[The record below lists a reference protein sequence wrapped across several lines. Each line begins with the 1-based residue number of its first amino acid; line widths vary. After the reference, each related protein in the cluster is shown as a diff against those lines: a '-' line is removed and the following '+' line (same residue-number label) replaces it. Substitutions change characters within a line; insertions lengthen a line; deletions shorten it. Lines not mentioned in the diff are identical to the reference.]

1 MAECCPGHGG
11 GVAWFHEPGAGDH
24 DGALAVVEG
33 GFDEFDCASRADH
46 SDVEVVWANG
56 HDAQD
61 VELEAADHQVVIAPG
76 VAVGFDDVG
85 GQTQGGG
92 DVLFFD
98 IPRARCELGGR
109 VLVRAGAHEV

>member
-1 MAECCPGHGG
+1 MIQ
-11 GVAWFHEPGAGDH
+11 
-24 DGALAVVEG
+24 G
-33 GFDEFDCASRADH
+33 GFDKFDCASGADYA
-46 SDVEVVWANG
+46 DVEVVWANG

-61 VELEAADHQVVIAPG
+61 VELEAADHQVVIAPS

-85 GQTQGGG
+85 GQPQGGG

-109 VLVRAGAHEV
+109 VLVRAGALEV